1 MANKIEYDYHAML
14 KVNRAIAKS
23 AGLDIKYLDDD
34 NATPH
39 TDGKTLF
46 IPRPLPSF
54 SGEEWHRWLNT
65 NFHEVGHNIPE
76 CMDSWDELK
85 KRGLGTQGFYGALS
99 NLLED
104 YRVDKTR
111 CHQYRGMMQ
120 SNESAML
127 YHVGKCADNK
137 ELASHKSKE
146 LDVIHTLLAFDAV
159 CRSDWTKTLRGA
171 ESGFTRNFTSEQ
183 NAWFDQLMD
192 QYLDRYA
199 EGMETSADVFDTL
212 DDMLNNVFK
221 LDAEKEKEKNREQN
235 KTGKGKGKP
244 GEEGEGEG
252 QNGESASLS
261 AGEDGKEQARA
272 SKAEIDYQELLESN
286 HTAKID
292 PRGSHTPLRINYD
305 SYKDRS
311 YYTPHTDATNKII
324 DFVIGKNTAMFDH
337 SGAYRGANVENIERC
352 ISDLHIPAMTQEARR
367 LLQVMTRKR
376 FSYNQKK
383 GKLDASKVYRVCM
396 PESSLS
402 ERLFKT
408 KADSQSLDT
417 AVSILVD
424 YSGSMCGKKIHTAI
438 GAGYALN
445 ALCSMLRVNCE
456 IAGFSELDEKRNL
469 HMVFKPFNIPVSD
482 ANLKEYMSIG
492 SGAMANNADGDNIL
506 IAWHRL
512 MQQKQKRKVM
522 IVLSDGSPAT
532 WDGDAYGF
540 TKEVVKGLEA
550 RGDVDLIGIGIE
562 DDNVKRIYKTNKV
575 INRVSELP
583 KALIETLEQSIL
595 D

>member
-34 NATPH
+34 NSCPH

-54 SGEEWHRWLNT
+54 SGEEWHRWLNI

-76 CMDSWDELK
+76 CMDSWTELK
-85 KRGLGTQGFYGALS
+85 KRGLGTQGFYGVLA

-111 CHQYRGMMQ
+111 CLQYRGMLQ

-212 DDMLNNVFK
+212 DDMLDNVFK
-221 LDAEKEKEKNREQN
+221 MDSEKEKEKNREQN
-235 KTGKGKGKP
+235 SSKGKGNKGDKD
-244 GEEGEGEG
+244 GEGSQEASQEGEG
-252 QNGESASLS
+252 Q
-261 AGEDGKEQARA
+261 GEDGEEAKERTA
-272 SKAEIDYQELLESN
+272 AEIDYNDILESN
-286 HTAKID
+286 HSRKFD
-292 PRGSHTPLRINYD
+292 LKGSVAPLKINYD
-305 SYKDRS
+305 SYKEAV
-311 YYTPHTDATNKII
+311 YYRPHDDTTNKII
-324 DFVIGKNTAMFDH
+324 DFVTGTNMRMIEGRSD
-337 SGAYRGANVENIERC
+337 YRPARVENIERY

-376 FSYNQKK
+376 YSYNQKK

-408 KADSQSLDT
+408 RTVSKSLDT

-424 YSGSMCGKKIHTAI
+424 YSGSMVGTKIYTAI
-438 GAGYALN
+438 AAGYALN
-445 ALCSMLRVNCE
+445 ALCAMLRINCE
-456 IAGFSELDEKRNL
+456 IAGFSELDYDNNL

-482 ANLKEYMSIG
+482 LNIKEYMSLG
-492 SGAMANNADGDNIL
+492 SCTMANNADGDNVL

-512 MQQKQKRKVM
+512 MQQKQKRKVL

-532 WDGDAYGF
+532 DEGDAYGF
-540 TKEVVKGLEA
+540 TKEVIKGLES
-550 RGDVDLIGIGIE
+550 RGDTDIIGIGIE
-562 DDNVKRIYKTNKV
+562 DNNVERLYKTNKV
-575 INRVSELP
+575 INRIGELP
-583 KALIETLEQSIL
+583 KALIETLEHVIL